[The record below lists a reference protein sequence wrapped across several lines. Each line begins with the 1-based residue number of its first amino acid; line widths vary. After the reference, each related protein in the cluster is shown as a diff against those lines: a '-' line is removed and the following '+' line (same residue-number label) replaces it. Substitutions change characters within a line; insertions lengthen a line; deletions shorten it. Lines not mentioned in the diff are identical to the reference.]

1 MNKVFFYTR
10 QQYFKFKSSQLAQRF
25 EFLSGSTFD
34 HIEYI
39 KWLDESKRYYVDITS
54 IVSLLKAN
62 ESQLYL
68 FERLLSDFKDNTTF
82 ICDKV
87 YEDDVKYIFRNVLDD
102 YSDVEIEC
110 EEIPVEKDRASIG
123 NSTHVRKITDLNDSE
138 LTKFFE
144 DFDASLYGHQHFK
157 EEFKNLIT
165 SFRVFNKLG
174 EHKIL
179 SLFLMGDSGIG
190 KTEVAWAIHKAL
202 GSNSKLAKINFGN
215 YSSQDALNSLIGSP
229 LGYIGSD
236 GGELVK
242 RVCESDVGIILIDEF
257 EKANNAV
264 FNYFLDVLENGK
276 IVNSQADEYDVNGYI
291 IVFTSNITKE
301 NFENKISPEL
311 RSRFDY
317 KGIFNLLTNT
327 DKQKFVDFR
336 VNQIISKYKEFV
348 SDDIPK
354 NLFVDVVDQI
364 HVSQYKN
371 MRDLNKKIKDT
382 FVSLIS
388 HS

>member
-1 MNKVFFYTR
+1 MILEKINKPNDIHKIALADFP
-10 QQYFKFKSSQLAQRF
+10 QLADEIRQ
-25 EFLSGSTFD
+25 FL
-34 HIEYI
+34 IE
-39 KWLDESKRYYVDITS
+39 S
-54 IVSLLKAN
+54 VSQTGGHLASNLGVVELTLA
-62 ESQLYL
+62 LH
-68 FERLLSDFKDNTTF
+68 
-82 ICDKV
+82 
-87 YEDDVKYIFRNVLDD
+87 NVLDLPQD
-102 YSDVEIEC
+102 KIVWDV
-110 EEIPVEKDRASIG
+110 
-123 NSTHVRKITDLNDSE
+123 
-138 LTKFFE
+138 
-144 DFDASLYGHQHFK
+144 GHQAYTHKILTGRK

-190 KTEVAWAIHKAL
+190 KTEVARAIHKAL

>member
-10 QQYFKFKSSQLAQRF
+10 QQYFKFKSSQLAQGF

-68 FERLLSDFKDNTTF
+68 FERLLSDFKDNTIF

-110 EEIPVEKDRASIG
+110 EEIPVEKDKASIG
-123 NSTHVRKITDLNDSE
+123 NSALVRKITDLNDSE

-165 SFRVFNKLG
+165 SFRVFN
-174 EHKIL
+174 
-179 SLFLMGDSGIG
+179 
-190 KTEVAWAIHKAL
+190 V
-202 GSNSKLAKINFGN
+202 
-215 YSSQDALNSLIGSP
+215 SSVQ
-229 LGYIGSD
+229 
-236 GGELVK
+236 
-242 RVCESDVGIILIDEF
+242 
-257 EKANNAV
+257 
-264 FNYFLDVLENGK
+264 
-276 IVNSQADEYDVNGYI
+276 
-291 IVFTSNITKE
+291 
-301 NFENKISPEL
+301 
-311 RSRFDY
+311 
-317 KGIFNLLTNT
+317 
-327 DKQKFVDFR
+327 
-336 VNQIISKYKEFV
+336 
-348 SDDIPK
+348 
-354 NLFVDVVDQI
+354 
-364 HVSQYKN
+364 
-371 MRDLNKKIKDT
+371 
-382 FVSLIS
+382 
-388 HS
+388 